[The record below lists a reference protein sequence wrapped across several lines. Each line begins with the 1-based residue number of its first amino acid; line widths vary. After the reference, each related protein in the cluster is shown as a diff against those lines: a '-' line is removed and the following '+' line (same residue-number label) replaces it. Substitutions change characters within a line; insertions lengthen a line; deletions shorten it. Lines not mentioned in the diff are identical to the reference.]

1 MLFWGAGAVMSYYIK
16 AKLPEGELIQVS
28 MEPLVAG
35 EGEIVKVR
43 QGEIP
48 DLTRYE
54 WHPGSLAFIESH
66 AGSILSRLQ
75 FMRRFTDAELA
86 TIYTLMKTELAIE
99 IWMEKFRM
107 ASEIDLTDV
116 DVVTGVHGLEAMGI
130 IGVGRAAEVLG

>member
-1 MLFWGAGAVMSYYIK
+1 MSYYIK

-28 MEPLVAG
+28 MESLVAG

-66 AGSILSRLQ
+66 AGSILSRLA
-75 FMRRFTDAELA
+75 FMRRFTDKELEDLYSLEPTQIKIKVWLEKYKAA
-86 TIYTLMKTELAIE
+86 TD
-99 IWMEKFRM
+99 
-107 ASEIDLTDV
+107 IDLTDPDIV
-116 DVVTGVHGLEAMGI
+116 SGVHGLEAMGI
-130 IGVGRAAEVLG
+130 IGAGRAAEVLG

>member
-1 MLFWGAGAVMSYYIK
+1 MSYYIK

-35 EGEIVKVR
+35 ESEIVKVR

-66 AGSILSRLQ
+66 AGSILSRLA
-75 FMRRFTDAELA
+75 FMRRFSDKELEDLYSLETTQIKIKVWLEKYKAATD
-86 TIYTLMKTELAIE
+86 
-99 IWMEKFRM
+99 
-107 ASEIDLTDV
+107 IDLTDPDIV
-116 DVVTGVHGLEAMGI
+116 SGVHGLEAMGI
-130 IGVGRAAEVLG
+130 IGAGRAAEVLG

>member
-1 MLFWGAGAVMSYYIK
+1 MSYYIK

-28 MEPLVAG
+28 MESLVAG

-66 AGSILSRLQ
+66 AGSILSRLA
-75 FMRRFTDAELA
+75 FMRRFSDKELEDLYSLETTQIKIKVWLEKYKAATD
-86 TIYTLMKTELAIE
+86 
-99 IWMEKFRM
+99 
-107 ASEIDLTDV
+107 IDLKDPDIV
-116 DVVTGVHGLEAMGI
+116 SGVHGLEAMGI

>member
-1 MLFWGAGAVMSYYIK
+1 MSYYIK
-16 AKLPEGELIQVS
+16 AKLPEGELTQVS

-66 AGSILSRLQ
+66 AGSILSRLA
-75 FMRRFTDAELA
+75 FMRRFTDKELEDLYSLETTQIKIKVWLEKYKAA
-86 TIYTLMKTELAIE
+86 TD
-99 IWMEKFRM
+99 
-107 ASEIDLTDV
+107 IDLTDPDIV
-116 DVVTGVHGLEAMGI
+116 SGVHGLEAMGI
-130 IGVGRAAEVLG
+130 IGAGRAAEVLG

>member
-1 MLFWGAGAVMSYYIK
+1 MSYYIK
-16 AKLPEGELIQVS
+16 AKLPEGELTQVS
-28 MEPLVAG
+28 MESLVAG

-75 FMRRFTDAELA
+75 FMRRFTDKELEDLYSLETTQIKIKVWLEKYKAA
-86 TIYTLMKTELAIE
+86 TD
-99 IWMEKFRM
+99 
-107 ASEIDLTDV
+107 IDLTDPDIV
-116 DVVTGVHGLEAMGI
+116 SGVHGLEAMGI

>member
-1 MLFWGAGAVMSYYIK
+1 MSYYIK

-28 MEPLVAG
+28 MESLVAG

-66 AGSILSRLQ
+66 AGSILSRLA
-75 FMRRFTDAELA
+75 FMRRFSDKELEDLYSLETTQIKIKVWLEKYKAATD
-86 TIYTLMKTELAIE
+86 
-99 IWMEKFRM
+99 
-107 ASEIDLTDV
+107 IDLTDPDIV
-116 DVVTGVHGLEAMGI
+116 SGVHGLEAMGI
-130 IGVGRAAEVLG
+130 IGAGRAAEVLG

>member
-1 MLFWGAGAVMSYYIK
+1 LLFWGAGAVMSYYIK

-66 AGSILSRLQ
+66 AGSILSRLA
-75 FMRRFTDAELA
+75 FMRRFTDKELEDLYSLETTQIKIKVWLEKYKAA
-86 TIYTLMKTELAIE
+86 TD
-99 IWMEKFRM
+99 
-107 ASEIDLTDV
+107 IDLTDPDIV
-116 DVVTGVHGLEAMGI
+116 SGVHGLEAMGI
-130 IGVGRAAEVLG
+130 IGAGRAAEVLG

>member
-1 MLFWGAGAVMSYYIK
+1 LLFWGAGAVMSYYIK

-66 AGSILSRLQ
+66 AGSILSRLA
-75 FMRRFTDAELA
+75 FMRRFSDKELEDLYSLETTQIKIKVWLEKYKAATD
-86 TIYTLMKTELAIE
+86 
-99 IWMEKFRM
+99 
-107 ASEIDLTDV
+107 IDLTDPDIV
-116 DVVTGVHGLEAMGI
+116 SGVHGLEAMGI
-130 IGVGRAAEVLG
+130 IGAGRAAEVLG

>member
-1 MLFWGAGAVMSYYIK
+1 MSYYIK

-48 DLTRYE
+48 DLTRYA

-66 AGSILSRLQ
+66 AGSILSRLA
-75 FMRRFTDAELA
+75 FMRRFSDKELEDLYSLETTQIKIKVWLEKYKAATD
-86 TIYTLMKTELAIE
+86 
-99 IWMEKFRM
+99 
-107 ASEIDLTDV
+107 IDLTDPDIV
-116 DVVTGVHGLEAMGI
+116 SGVNGLEAMGI
-130 IGVGRAAEVLG
+130 IGAGRAAEVLG